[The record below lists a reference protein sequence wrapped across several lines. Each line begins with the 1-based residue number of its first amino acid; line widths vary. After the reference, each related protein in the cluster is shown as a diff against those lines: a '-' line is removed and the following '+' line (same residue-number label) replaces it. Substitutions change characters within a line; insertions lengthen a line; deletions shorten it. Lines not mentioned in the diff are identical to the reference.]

1 MKENKNSNIM
11 TKLMIIW
18 IITIFF
24 DSYYI
29 ICIKDFPVT
38 IFFVFSMVINLFSIF
53 LIIKN
58 KKIKFELSHKISICM
73 IIYLFLNYLVT
84 GMKNINSLCL
94 GEFFFITYIITNRT
108 ELNDVSDKYIKV
120 FSVCM
125 NIMAIYGIYQFLG
138 RIYNFP
144 LSDIIIDGH
153 MVKGYNWTNAIN
165 IGGKTFLRSNAIFRE
180 PSFFSQY
187 LAINIILLFSK
198 ILTTNKK
205 RAYTVIMLILNSI
218 AFILSFS
225 GTGFIIL
232 GIGIILYVFRLNKDK
247 KIKRRIIIFTFV
259 AIICLAI
266 ILNSNIGNYF
276 IRRST
281 EIFNYTED
289 NYSGYV
295 RFRSGADVLKD
306 AWKENFLFGIGI
318 GTSDEY
324 INNMENNYL
333 GMTLNGFY
341 RPAVELGLIGTIIWI
356 TYIFSL
362 FSKKSN
368 NKNLLIIQCVIIPF
382 IVCHEV
388 FLSNYYWILIYMIN
402 RINLKSE
409 NILSID
415 GEKDEKK

>member
-94 GEFFFITYIITNRT
+94 VEFFFITYIITNRT

-232 GIGIILYVFRLNKDK
+232 GIGIILYVFRLNKYK

-362 FSKKSN
+362 FFKKNN

-402 RINLKSE
+402 RINLKSYKLRRL
-409 NILSID
+409 IWSL
-415 GEKDEKK
+415 

>member
-306 AWKENFLFGIGI
+306 AWQENFLFGIGI

-362 FSKKSN
+362 FFKKNN

-415 GEKDEKK
+415 GEKNEEE

>member
-73 IIYLFLNYLVT
+73 IRYLFLNYLVT

-362 FSKKSN
+362 FFKKNN

-402 RINLKSE
+402 RINLISE